1 MKFSR
6 ILAPAMTV
14 VLLATSA
21 TAQDEVTADTVVA
34 TVDGRDITM
43 GHVIALTNRLPERFQ
58 ALEDEQLFQGVVDQL
73 IQQTALSA
81 NIDANRKSVQL
92 AVENETRA
100 LLASEALTV
109 IEDAATTEELVL
121 AAYEEQYTNA
131 EPSVE
136 YNAAHILVET
146 EETANELV
154 TALEGGAVFADLAKE
169 KSTGPSGPNGGALG
183 WFGLGSMVPEFEQ
196 AVVGL
201 EKGGVSAP
209 VKTQFGWHVIN
220 LIDKR
225 DTPVKP
231 LVEVR
236 AELIDKMKTK
246 AVAAHLEQLQ
256 SKTEIV
262 KPEIEF
268 DPSII
273 RKTDLLDK

>member
-1 MKFSR
+1 MKITR
-6 ILAPAMTV
+6 ILAPAMTA
-14 VLLATSA
+14 VLLATGVS
-21 TAQDEVTADTVVA
+21 AQDETTADTVVA
-34 TVDGRDITM
+34 TVNGRDITM

-58 ALEDEQLFQGVVDQL
+58 ALPDAQLFQGVVDQL
-73 IQQTALSA
+73 IQQTALA
-81 NIDANRKSVQL
+81 EGVDTNRKSVKL

-100 LLASEALTV
+100 LLASEALTK
-109 IEDAATTEELVL
+109 IENAATTEELIL
-121 AAYEEQYTNA
+121 AAYAEQYTNA
-131 EPSVE
+131 EPSME

-146 EETANELV
+146 EKTAKELV
-154 TALEGGAVFADLAKE
+154 VALKGGAVFADLAKE
-169 KSTGPSGPNGGALG
+169 KSTGPSGPTGGALG
-183 WFGLGSMVPEFEQ
+183 WFGLGRMVPEFEQ

-201 EKGGVSAP
+201 EKGGISDP

-220 LIDKR
+220 LVDKR
-225 DTPVKP
+225 ETPVKP

-256 SKTEIV
+256 GNTEIV

-273 RKTDLLDK
+273 RKTDLLNK